1 MIRKSMKTPLKT
13 YIKNTWECIK
23 YPFIYPRNRWDDK
36 YHANVLSDKLYELNK
51 QSSML
56 VGVSISLERNA
67 DDLEKKY
74 YHIYAKDDKFNFE
87 AFLTPIDAS
96 TTIDKGFNILN
107 ICNENSTVTHNLN
120 DQIGRSDKFEI
131 LGISIGEH
139 LNSPYIKVHVKLK
152 DETDTTNYG
161 FPYYNAR
168 LITDAK
174 IRKKYEFWNWVDK
187 KILDKIFIFPKYT
200 EWDALKGYKGWYNTF
215 GKDLLKELRKQLV
228 KDKLLYKFR
237 IRDIKEKWGVLEIY
251 TNYRTE
257 GVGQILDKYKSLS
270 RKTCIYCGKQAI
282 YCTKGWVRYICED
295 CLSKVNNN
303 KGYTKIK

>member
-1 MIRKSMKTPLKT
+1 MKTPLKT
-13 YIKNTWECIK
+13 YIKNSWMCIK
-23 YPFIYPRNRWDDK
+23 YPFLYPRNRWDDK
-36 YHANVLSDKLYELNK
+36 YHANVLSNKLYELNK

-56 VGVSISLERNA
+56 VGVSISLERDSEPKCYKYIRNPRSGIEA
-67 DDLEKKY
+67 YLTETITINSDDRGL
-74 YHIYAKDDKFNFE
+74 
-87 AFLTPIDAS
+87 
-96 TTIDKGFNILN
+96 NILN
-107 ICNENSTVTHNLN
+107 ICNENTKITHNLN
-120 DQIGRSDKFEI
+120 NQLGIPDKFEV

-161 FPYYNAR
+161 FPYYNVR

-200 EWDALKGYKGWYNTF
+200 EWDALKGYKGWYKTF
-215 GKDLLKELRKQLV
+215 GGDLLKELRKQLV

-237 IRDIKEKWGVLEIY
+237 IRDIKEKWGVLEVY

-257 GVGQILDKYKSLS
+257 GVGQILDKYKALS
-270 RKTCIYCGKQAI
+270 RRTCIYCGKPAT

-295 CLSKVNNN
+295 CVNKENNN
-303 KGYTKIK
+303 KGYTKEYEK

>member
-1 MIRKSMKTPLKT
+1 MKTSLKT

-23 YPFIYPRNRWDDK
+23 YPFLYPRNRWDDK
-36 YHANVLSDKLYELNK
+36 YHANVLSNKLYELNK

-56 VGVSISLERNA
+56 VGVSISLERNT
-67 DDLEKKY
+67 DDSEQ
-74 YHIYAKDDKFNFE
+74 IYLGYVKDKIFEFE
-87 AFLTPIDAS
+87 AYLSKPEICSSGNWNFS
-96 TTIDKGFNILN
+96 ILN
-107 ICNENSTVTHNLN
+107 ICNKNGVIKHNLN
-120 DQIGRSDKFEI
+120 NQIGIPDKFEV
-131 LGISIGEH
+131 LGISIDEH

-161 FPYYNAR
+161 FPYYNCR

-187 KILDKIFIFPKYT
+187 NILDRIFIFPKYT
-200 EWDALKGYKGWYNTF
+200 EWDALKGYKGWYKTF

-228 KDKLLYKFR
+228 KDGLLYKFR

-257 GVGQILDKYKSLS
+257 GVGKILDKYTALS
-270 RKTCIYCGKQAI
+270 RKTCIYCGKPAE

-295 CLSKVNNN
+295 CLNKLNNN
-303 KGYTKIK
+303 KGYTEEYEK